1 MAVKTETISIKVSP
15 EEKKLIQYLAA
26 QQNTTTS
33 KLLYKM
39 VFMDNTGVAAAMRD
53 ELKGYTND
61 DLGEASDAQVQEAYK
76 VLFKGVF
83 TDEQ

>member
-15 EEKKLIQYLAA
+15 EEKKLIQFIAA

-39 VFMDNTGVAAAMRD
+39 VFEDNTGVAAAMRNK
-53 ELKGYTND
+53 LKGYTND
-61 DLGEASDAQVQEAYK
+61 DLDEVSDAQVEEAFK
-76 VLFKGVF
+76 ILFKGGF
-83 TDEQ
+83 